1 MPKKSECIRQGFDQD
16 VVFLSLYLKNKIMT
30 ACFEPIGI
38 IHTPFTTKEG
48 MPIQPKFG
56 EGIRGSIELYK
67 EFEEGLLDLDGFSHL
82 ILIYHLHQ
90 SQGYQLEVTPFL
102 DHLQHGV
109 FATRAPRRPNAIGL
123 SIVKLIEIK
132 NNILIIENVD
142 MLDQTP
148 LLDIKPYIPLFDH
161 YQEAKTG
168 WLGAEPKEGKKFSDN
183 RFS

>member
-16 VVFLSLYLKNKIMT
+16 VLFLSLYLKNKIMT

-56 EGIRGSIELYK
+56 EGIRGSIELNK
-67 EFEEGLLDLDGFSHL
+67 EFEDGLLDLDGFSHL

-90 SQGYQLEVTPFL
+90 SQGYQLKVTPFL
-102 DHLQHGV
+102 DHFQHGV
-109 FATRAPRRPNAIGL
+109 FATRAPKRPNAIGL

-132 NNILIIENVD
+132 KNILTIENVD

-161 YQEAKTG
+161 YPEAKTG
-168 WLGAEPKEGKKFSDN
+168 WLDAEPKEAKKFSDN
-183 RFS
+183 RFL